1 MSVRMEEARQTRHAV
16 AIGPDQPED
25 LGPST
30 PAGQVVLAYLQA
42 QADSIRD
49 LEPMVRADEPDAAHQ
64 MRVAVRRLR
73 GGLRTFRGVIER
85 PAGEELAGELRWLGA
100 LLGRVRDAE
109 VLAAH
114 LRGALHEIPVEQN
127 VGPVEARVQ
136 AHFASARAAAHADVL
151 AGLDSA
157 RYPSLLGALDRFI
170 ARPPFT
176 PAAALPARDV
186 LPAAVRRAYR
196 QVKRRV
202 RRVGHTHAGPG
213 RDVALHQARKAV
225 RRARYAGEAAAP
237 ALGRKP
243 GKFAKRMKR
252 LQSALGEH
260 QDTVIAREVTRELGM
275 RAHLAG
281 ENAYT
286 YGLLHA
292 RDTCAARRHQAQ
304 ARKAWHRASRPRY
317 RRWLGNHGRT

>member
-1 MSVRMEEARQTRHAV
+1 MSVRTDEAQLSA
-16 AIGPDQPED
+16 
-25 LGPST
+25 
-30 PAGQVVLAYLQA
+30 PAGAGLAGKRNLAPASTAGHVVLAYLQA
-42 QADSIRD
+42 QAEAIRA
-49 LEPMVRADEPDAAHQ
+49 LEPRVRDDEPDAAHQ

-73 GGLRTFRGVIER
+73 GGLRTFRRVIDR
-85 PAGEELAGELRWLGA
+85 PAADELAGELRWLGA

-127 VGPVEARVQ
+127 VGPVEAHVQ
-136 AHFASARAAAHADVL
+136 AHFASARAAAHAEVL
-151 AGLDSA
+151 AALDSA
-157 RYPSLLGALDRFI
+157 RYLALLASLDRLI
-170 ARPPFT
+170 ACPPFT

-186 LPAAVRRAYR
+186 VPAAVGRAYR
-196 QVKRRV
+196 QVKRRM
-202 RRVGHTHAGPG
+202 RRARHTPAGPG
-213 RDVALHQARKAV
+213 RNVALHRARKAV

-237 ALGRKP
+237 ALGNKP
-243 GKFAKRMKR
+243 RKFARRMKR

-292 RDTCAARRHQAQ
+292 RGTCAAQRHQAR
-304 ARKAWHRASRPRY
+304 ARKAWRRASRPRY
-317 RRWLGNHGRT
+317 RRWLR